1 MHAMRKLIILLS
13 ALVYV
18 IHAQA
23 QFSVT
28 AHQEGW
34 DNIPPQVQKP
44 GFSFQQSVFANMD
57 GDDALEEV
65 MLFGR
70 DNGHYP
76 TFDLFKAYYAI
87 VDNYT
92 KEIQYISDEIY
103 VTDKYN
109 LLVEDEFDSKMH
121 PLLTCRIITL
131 FNSKETNPKNAQL
144 IFTTHDTNLL
154 SANIFRRDQIWF
166 TQKDRYG
173 VTELYSLAVARVT
186 IKGGMLVRDI
196 TSPFTAPKTA
206 PEARPMSIAA

>member
-44 GFSFQQSVFANMD
+44 GFSFQQSVLANMD

-109 LLVEDEFDSKMH
+109 LLH
-121 PLLTCRIITL
+121 ILLQRWKVQRRRTRLQSAHHTL
-131 FNSKETNPKNAQL
+131 LRPYRMEPY
-144 IFTTHDTNLL
+144 
-154 SANIFRRDQIWF
+154 W
-166 TQKDRYG
+166 QK
-173 VTELYSLAVARVT
+173 L
-186 IKGGMLVRDI
+186 
-196 TSPFTAPKTA
+196 
-206 PEARPMSIAA
+206 

>member
-103 VTDKYN
+103 AVSYTHLRAHETGRN
-109 LLVEDEFDSKMH
+109 LVCR
-121 PLLTCRIITL
+121 LLL
-131 FNSKETNPKNAQL
+131 EKKKKKN
-144 IFTTHDTNLL
+144 
-154 SANIFRRDQIWF
+154 
-166 TQKDRYG
+166 QKQYTKKHNQD
-173 VTELYSLAVARVT
+173 
-186 IKGGMLVRDI
+186 
-196 TSPFTAPKTA
+196 
-206 PEARPMSIAA
+206 

>member
-44 GFSFQQSVFANMD
+44 GFSFQQSVLANMD

-92 KEIQYISDEIY
+92 KRNTI
-103 VTDKYN
+103 
-109 LLVEDEFDSKMH
+109 H
-121 PLLTCRIITL
+121 
-131 FNSKETNPKNAQL
+131 
-144 IFTTHDTNLL
+144 
-154 SANIFRRDQIWF
+154 FRRDLCHRQVQSPCRRPQQGRHLRALHILLQRWKVQRRR
-166 TQKDRYG
+166 TRLQSAHHTLLRPYRMEPYWQK
-173 VTELYSLAVARVT
+173 L
-186 IKGGMLVRDI
+186 
-196 TSPFTAPKTA
+196 
-206 PEARPMSIAA
+206 

>member
-1 MHAMRKLIILLS
+1 MRKLIILLS

-92 KEIQYISDEIY
+92 KEVQYISDEIY

-109 LLVEDEFDSKMH
+109 LLVEDRNKDGISE
-121 PLLTCRIITL
+121 PLHILLQRRKVQRRRTRLQSAHHTL
-131 FNSKETNPKNAQL
+131 LRPYRMEPY
-144 IFTTHDTNLL
+144 
-154 SANIFRRDQIWF
+154 W
-166 TQKDRYG
+166 QK
-173 VTELYSLAVARVT
+173 L
-186 IKGGMLVRDI
+186 
-196 TSPFTAPKTA
+196 
-206 PEARPMSIAA
+206 

>member
-1 MHAMRKLIILLS
+1 MHRMKKLITLLPV
-13 ALVYV
+13 LVYAL
-18 IHAQA
+18 HTQA

-92 KEIQYISDEIY
+92 KEVQYISDEIY

-109 LLVEDEFDSKMH
+109 LLVEDRNNDGIS
-121 PLLTCRIITL
+121 
-131 FNSKETNPKNAQL
+131 
-144 IFTTHDTNLL
+144 
-154 SANIFRRDQIWF
+154 
-166 TQKDRYG
+166 
-173 VTELYSLAVARVT
+173 ELYISYFKDGKFSVDEQDYNLRT
-186 IKGGMLVRDI
+186 TRCYDRIEWNPTGKNFKSSG
-196 TSPFTAPKTA
+196 K
-206 PEARPMSIAA
+206 